1 MNFVAVGLGMLV
13 LLITTI
19 AVFTYST
26 QYTKMKIFIGIVLL
40 LLFIFFGLT
49 IYKHYDSL
57 SLHSIYL
64 KWSTKMLVDRKL
76 TILYIPIFMLL
87 LVGFIFM
94 IVGEF
99 AGFWSAAHLN
109 FDPHTQ
115 IYHELSG
122 VYSSIMSFFLIVQFI
137 WGLSFVK

>member
-26 QYTKMKIFIGIVLL
+26 QYIKLKIFIGIVLL

-57 SLHSIYL
+57 YLHSIYL

-76 TILYIPIFMLL
+76 TVVYIPIF
-87 LVGFIFM
+87 LVVLIGFIIM
-94 IVGEF
+94 IVLEF
-99 AGFWSAAHLN
+99 SGIWTAGKLN
-109 FDPHTQ
+109 FDPTTQ
-115 IYHELSG
+115 VYHELSG
-122 VYSSIMSFFLIVQFI
+122 VYSTIMSFFLVVQFI
-137 WGLSFVK
+137 WGLSFIK